1 LAKYS
6 REIVNQVLTAS
17 DIVELIGASLELR
30 PSGSNR
36 FVGLCPF
43 HNEKTPSFSVSRE
56 RQSFYCFGCEKGGD
70 AVTFVMEFEGL
81 SFMEALRK
89 LADRAGIRLPAP
101 SERED
106 KEDYLRRQLIDLG
119 TFAARLYTDTLR
131 DALKGG
137 KARQYVKTRQLKE
150 ETIKRFGLGYA
161 PDAWGTLVDAARV
174 KSIKDPVIEA
184 SGLAKRGD
192 KGLYDLFRDRL
203 MIPIR
208 DVSGNVVAFGGRD
221 LSGTA
226 PGKYINS
233 PENPVYKKSRVLYGL
248 FEARDSLRSEKRA
261 LLVEGYFDLMRCF
274 DAGVCNVVASCGTA
288 LTHDQAA
295 LLRRYVPEVVVVFD
309 GDAAGVRAA
318 LRGVAILT
326 DAELTVRALVLPDG
340 KDPDDYIRDHGVEAF
355 RALVDQSLDFV
366 TFYIRLNGE
375 RLTTIEGRTTVAKEV
390 FTIVQGID
398 DAMRVDE
405 YLKLAARELQ
415 LDEWNVRRE
424 FAVLARQRQEDA
436 PKAIADAPR
445 EDEDQSKLVRDDCDF
460 IAVLLSSEPLR
471 EMARKE
477 LAKVRFEPGPLAA
490 VLEVLFADDRFVS
503 KAQQFEN
510 EQAQRLYA
518 AAANRTAVS
527 SQKAEDIVRKQI
539 CRLKQQALRTQAKAI
554 LEDVRRAEHSGDTT
568 RRNGLLAQKECIEK
582 EIRGLG
588 AA

>member
-295 LLRRYVPEVVVVFD
+295 LLHRYVPEVVVVFD

-436 PKAIADAPR
+436 PRAVAAAPR

-460 IAVLLSSEPLR
+460 VAVLLSSEPLR
-471 EMARKE
+471 EMVQKE
-477 LAKVRFEPGPLAA
+477 LAKVPLCLGPLA
-490 VLEVLFADDRFVS
+490 EVLDALFSEDSAAPLSQRIES
-503 KAQQFEN
+503 E
-510 EQAQRLYA
+510 EGRRLYA
-518 AAANRTAVS
+518 AAANRIHAWTEKGELLV
-527 SQKAEDIVRKQI
+527 QKRV
-539 CRLKQQALRTQAKAI
+539 CRLKREALQT
-554 LEDVRRAEHSGDTT
+554 RAAALQEGIRAAERSSDMA
-568 RRNGLLAQKECIEK
+568 RVSQLLAQKVGIDR
-582 EIRGLG
+582 EIQGLG